1 MLQIERLLPCIHL
14 YDGLIKVLEI
24 QRSKLLAYIKAQ
36 LFILKTVGISRNL
49 RTKESINCGN
59 CYAVNR

>member
-1 MLQIERLLPCIHL
+1 MLQIERLLRHTPL

-24 QRSKLLAYIKAQ
+24 QRCKLLACIKAQ